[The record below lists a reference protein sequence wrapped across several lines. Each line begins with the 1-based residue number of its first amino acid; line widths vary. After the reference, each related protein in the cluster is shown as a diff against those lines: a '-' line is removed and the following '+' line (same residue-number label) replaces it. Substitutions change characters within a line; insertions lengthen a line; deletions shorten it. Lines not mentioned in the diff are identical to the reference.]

1 MGKIIKVRESDLTKI
16 VKRVILEGVEENHFE
31 KKMMEFISNNG
42 ILYVIDF
49 LGGMNNFIKKLP
61 EYFTS
66 KENKIKLIKEIVK
79 VEMGKQEWEE
89 YILYNEITINEE
101 LDPET
106 NHEFITSISKMD
118 LDDIYIYV
126 YEFDEEGFPYDEPV
140 ESYYVS
146 YGELGEITINKIF
159 EELTVDL

>member
-1 MGKIIKVRESDLTKI
+1 MGKIIKLRESDITKI

-49 LGGMNNFIKKLP
+49 LGGMNNFTKKLP

-66 KENKIKLIKEIVK
+66 VENKLKLIKEIVK
-79 VEMGKQEWEE
+79 EGIEKEEWGD
-89 YILYNEITINEE
+89 YILYNEIIIKEE

-106 NHEFITSISKMD
+106 NNEFITSISSMD
-118 LDDIYIYV
+118 LNEVKIDV
-126 YEFDEEGFPYDEPV
+126 YEYDEEGFMYDEPV
-140 ESYYVS
+140 DSYYET
-146 YGELGEITINKIF
+146 YEELGEITIIKIF